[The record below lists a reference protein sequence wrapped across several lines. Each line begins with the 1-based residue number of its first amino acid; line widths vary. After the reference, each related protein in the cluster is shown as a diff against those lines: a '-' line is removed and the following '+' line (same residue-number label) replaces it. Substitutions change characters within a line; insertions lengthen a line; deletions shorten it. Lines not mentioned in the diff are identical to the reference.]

1 MERARGSGKGVGT
14 TMRRDQVRTP
24 ALILDL
30 DALDAN
36 IAIMADRCKELGIG
50 LRPHAKS
57 HKSVEIARRLVA
69 AGALGACCATIAEA
83 EGLAAGGISGLL
95 ITSPMS
101 TDDMLAR
108 LATLVLRRADVMVVA
123 DDPRNVDALAA
134 LSKRSGRVLP
144 VFVELDVGQG
154 RTGCAEVEDAV
165 ALARL
170 VASHPSLKFSGIQAY
185 WGNLQQVMPFEERK
199 AQVQKRAERLRSLIA
214 ALSESSLTPPIVTGG
229 GTGTH
234 WLDAQLDIFTELQ
247 AGSYIFLD
255 SCYQPLPLTSAGN
268 PFSAALFVAAGVV
281 TANRPDRVIVNA
293 GLKALATDSGKP
305 VPVRGISQGATY
317 RFMGDEHGA
326 VEFDP
331 SSPKPALG
339 STIELL
345 TPHCDPT
352 VNLHSRYMVVRGE
365 EVVDEWPVIARGY

>member
-1 MERARGSGKGVGT
+1 
-14 TMRRDQVRTP
+14 MRRDQVKTP

-36 IAIMADRCKELGIG
+36 IALMAERAKALGVA

-57 HKSVEIARRLVA
+57 HKSADIARRLIG

-83 EGLAAGGISGLL
+83 EGLAAAGVSGLL

-108 LATLVLRRADVMVVA
+108 LGTLLLRRADVMVVA
-123 DDPRNVDALAA
+123 DDPRNVEALAA
-134 LSKRSGRVLP
+134 ISTRSGRTLP

-154 RTGCAEVEDAV
+154 RTGCIEIEDAV
-165 ALARL
+165 ALARHI
-170 VASHPSLKFSGIQAY
+170 ASQTSLRFAGIQAY
-185 WGNLQQVMPFEERK
+185 WGHLQQVMPFDERR
-199 AQVQKRAERLRSLIA
+199 AQVAKRVERLRTLVR
-214 ALSESSLTPPIVTGG
+214 ALADTGLKPAIVTGS

-234 WLDAQLDIFTELQ
+234 WLDAQHGIFTELQ
-247 AGSYIFLD
+247 AGSYVFLD
-255 SCYQPLPLTSAGN
+255 SCYQPLPLTPDGN

-293 GLKALATDSGKP
+293 GFKALATDSGKP
-305 VPVRGISQGATY
+305 VPVRGVAQGATY

-326 VEFDP
+326 VAFDA
-331 SSPKPALG
+331 SSPAPALG

-352 VNLHSRYMVVRGE
+352 VNLHARYVVVKGDD
-365 EVVDEWPVIARGY
+365 VVDEWPILARGY